1 MSAAVWHGRAS
12 LAGLATPRALYHDW
26 LGEGMRVLWLDV
38 EGMHAADLWK
48 DLSQGEARVGG
59 RRGRHGPWAMW
70 RRVRGRGGRGGA
82 GWRPGLRI

>member
-26 LGEGMRVLWLDV
+26 LGEGMRVLWLEV

-59 RRGRHGPWAMW
+59 RRGRDGPCGAECAG
-70 RRVRGRGGRGGA
+70 VVGGEVQGGGRD
-82 GWRPGLRI
+82 